1 MTNKEGVNG
10 MKDMTEEYSL
20 DNGLECGAEDT
31 RPAWAKKI
39 QGHCANWAQIER
51 VKSVVG
57 DVSDDA
63 NITLQ
68 PHKVRFGD
76 KSYGVSVFLDGKEV
90 GKYSY

>member
-1 MTNKEGVNG
+1 MT
-10 MKDMTEEYSL
+10 KDMTEEYSL
-20 DNGLECGAEDT
+20 DNGLVEYGAEDT
-31 RPAWAKKI
+31 RPAWAKRF
-39 QGHCANWAQIER
+39 QGHCVNWAQIER
-51 VKSVVG
+51 VKNVVG

-76 KSYGVSVFLDGKEV
+76 RSYTTSVFVDGKEV